1 MGLTAQLATEL
12 LLSQLGTSVLV
23 QYDQNSQSLV
33 RNKHGRCVPCKAGQL
48 GELLGLRD
56 NETYSR
62 ASQEAG
68 SSTTTSSGGASAR
81 ASARERVLARDVFRA
96 GDVYI
101 RTGDLMVMDERGFY
115 YYVDRIGNSIS
126 KAPRVKQAASKR
138 G

>member
-126 KAPRVKQAASKR
+126 KAPLMLTASKR